1 MSPRRAGLPPGRL
14 RAAARHP
21 PGVSGG
27 DRDPGTGPADV
38 LFDLDGTLVDSWAL
52 YLEAYRRALEPM
64 VERMPTPEEVQ
75 AVGPSAERHLF
86 RGLLGEERGE
96 EAHRRFRRHYE
107 ALHDELFEGV
117 YPGVLESLDALRRR
131 GRRLGIVT
139 GKSRPAW
146 EVTRRRV
153 ELGPFHAVVTE
164 DEVAEPK
171 PSPQGLELALEEL
184 DVPPDRTVYV
194 GDALTD
200 LEAARAA
207 GIRFAAALWGKGEQE
222 RPDFARRCRE
232 AGAWRLV
239 ERPERLVG
247 LVGAGGEESGG

>member
-1 MSPRRAGLPPGRL
+1 MTMD
-14 RAAARHP
+14 AADLE
-21 PGVSGG
+21 G
-27 DRDPGTGPADV
+27 V
-38 LFDLDGTLVDSWAL
+38 LFDLDGTLVDTWEL

-64 VERMPTPEEVQ
+64 VERMPTREEVE

-96 EAHRRFRRHYE
+96 EAHRRFREHYE
-107 ALHDELFEGV
+107 ALHDELFEGI
-117 YPGVLESLDALRRR
+117 YPGVVEALDALRRR

-153 ELGPFHAVVTE
+153 ELGPFHTVITE
-164 DEVAEPK
+164 DEAEAPK
-171 PSPQGLELALEEL
+171 PSPQGLLRALEEL
-184 DVPPDRTVYV
+184 AAPADRTLYV
-194 GDALTD
+194 GDALRD

-207 GIRFAAALWGKGEQE
+207 GVRFAAALWGKSEEE
-222 RPDFARRCRE
+222 RPVFARRCRA

-239 ERPERLVG
+239 GRPAEIVELAART
-247 LVGAGGEESGG
+247 GGEEG